1 MKNEKIYFAIV
12 KDGEEKRV
20 ANWSKADAKLLVETL
35 RTERGDLLTEVK
47 EACMALGPVQ
57 TTGNEVLT
65 DVSLVDYHQ
74 ATVVRPLKTDK
85 HGFPSFRSTLEA
97 GELEL
102 LAEMCNEV
110 EIFSYPQ
117 PVAADHLAAFFRMEQ
132 TGLKVNNLRLLSAML
147 IELKENGFIGRNW
160 QSPIYSYN
168 LLRPRRKDGFVNRS
182 DLTTASNKIQGT
194 KNDNR
199 IKIIVKTIQNMYSN
213 RKNRKKH

>member
-20 ANWSKADAKLLVETL
+20 ANWRKADAKLLVETL
-35 RTERGDLLTEVK
+35 RTERGDLLTVVK
-47 EACMALGPVQ
+47 EACMALGLVQ

-85 HGFPSFRSTLEA
+85 HGQPRLRSTLEA

-117 PVAADHLAAFFRMEQ
+117 PVAAAHLAAFFSMEQ

-199 IKIIVKTIQNMYSN
+199 IKIIAKTIQNMCSN
-213 RKNRKKH
+213 RKK